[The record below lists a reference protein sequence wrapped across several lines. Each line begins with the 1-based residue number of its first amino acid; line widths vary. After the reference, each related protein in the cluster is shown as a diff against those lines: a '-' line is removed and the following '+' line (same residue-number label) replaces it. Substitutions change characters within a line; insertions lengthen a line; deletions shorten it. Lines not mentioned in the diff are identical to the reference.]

1 MTDES
6 LNKQEEDSISK
17 ARVMEKFHIQST
29 EMLVWTLLYS
39 LLGVTIYVA
48 ISGVTMPYIIVD
60 MFTFGLAPAL
70 AIIALAGAIR
80 GPLAGFLTG
89 YLGTLLSGILYY
101 EVVATMTLP
110 SAAFGILG
118 FIVGLATYDLAN
130 GRSLIKLSILSAIGF
145 IFTVLLL
152 VVIGLVVEEYAT
164 LVAMGFVLL
173 PELTLGLPSVL
184 LLTPVL
190 GRLWHAFMLRFK
202 PEVIVKN

>member
-101 EVVATMTLP
+101 GVVATMTLP

-202 PEVIVKN
+202 PEAIVKN

>member
-101 EVVATMTLP
+101 GVVVTMTLP

>member
-6 LNKQEEDSISK
+6 PNKQEEDNISK
-17 ARVMEKFHIQST
+17 ARVLEKFHIQSA
-29 EMLVWTLLYS
+29 EMLFWTLLYS

-101 EVVATMTLP
+101 GVVATMTLP

>member
-101 EVVATMTLP
+101 GVVSTMTLP
-110 SAAFGILG
+110 SAAFGVLG

-202 PEVIVKN
+202 PEAIVKN

>member
-6 LNKQEEDSISK
+6 PNKQEEDNISK
-17 ARVMEKFHIQST
+17 ARVMEKFHIQNT

-89 YLGTLLSGILYY
+89 YLGTLLSGILLYG
-101 EVVATMTLP
+101 VVTTMTLP
-110 SAAFGILG
+110 SAAFGVLG

-190 GRLWHAFMLRFK
+190 GRLWHAFMLKFK
-202 PEVIVKN
+202 PEALAQN

>member
-101 EVVATMTLP
+101 GVVSTMTLP

>member
-6 LNKQEEDSISK
+6 PNKQEEDNISK

-29 EMLVWTLLYS
+29 EMLLWTLLYS
-39 LLGVTIYVA
+39 LLGVIIYVA
-48 ISGVTMPYIIVD
+48 VSGVAMPYIIVD

-89 YLGTLLSGILYY
+89 YLGTLLSGILFYG
-101 EVVATMTLP
+101 VVATMTLP
-110 SAAFGILG
+110 SAAFGVLG

-190 GRLWHAFMLRFK
+190 GRLWHAFMLKFK
-202 PEVIVKN
+202 PEALAKN

>member
-89 YLGTLLSGILYY
+89 YLGTLLSGILFYG
-101 EVVATMTLP
+101 VVTTMTLP
-110 SAAFGILG
+110 SAAFGVLG

>member
-6 LNKQEEDSISK
+6 PNKQEEESITK
-17 ARVMEKFHIQST
+17 ARVLEKFHIQST
-29 EMLVWTLLYS
+29 EMLLWTLLYS

-48 ISGVTMPYIIVD
+48 ISGITMPYIVVD
-60 MFTFGLAPAL
+60 LFTFGLAPAL

-89 YLGTLLSGILYY
+89 YLGTLLSGILYHGA
-101 EVVATMTLP
+101 VVTMTLP
-110 SAAFGILG
+110 SVAFGVLG
-118 FIVGLATYDLAN
+118 FIVGLVTYDLAN

-164 LVAMGFVLL
+164 LVALGFVLL

-190 GRLWHAFMLRFK
+190 GRLWHMFMLRFK
-202 PEVIVKN
+202 PEALATN

>member
-101 EVVATMTLP
+101 GVVATMTLP

>member
-6 LNKQEEDSISK
+6 PNKQEEDNISK

-89 YLGTLLSGILYY
+89 YLGTLLSGILFYG
-101 EVVATMTLP
+101 VVATMTLP
-110 SAAFGILG
+110 SAAFGVLG

-190 GRLWHAFMLRFK
+190 GRLWHAFMLKFK
-202 PEVIVKN
+202 PEALAKN